1 MIVLDTDVLIEI
13 FDKHSKRGDQAIEYL
28 EQRDED
34 IAITSLTVHE
44 ILYGHYK
51 QKKKLIEIQEMNTL
65 DFTKEDA
72 LLSAKLEYDAEKKGM
87 IIPRI
92 DCMIAAMV
100 IKRNAVLFTFN
111 TRHFQRMKQL
121 ELVGL

>member
-28 EQRDED
+28 EQSDED

-51 QKKKLIEIQEMNTL
+51 RKKKLVEIQEMNTL
-65 DFTKEDA
+65 DFTKKDA
-72 LLSAKLEYDAEKKGM
+72 YLSANLEYDAEKKGM

-92 DCMIAAMV
+92 DCMIAAM
-100 IKRNAVLFTFN
+100 IITRNAKLLTFN
-111 TRHFQRMKQL
+111 IKHFQQIKQL
-121 ELVGL
+121 KLVGL